1 MCLHKQPPDPQ
12 ADQERSFY
20 IPPCRRQVRR
30 RRSRRSSS
38 PPSDGPVTRWD
49 CININNEPV
58 SEQDF
63 LRVEN
68 HFVRMNER
76 EQINASEFELLT
88 ATAFTLFNEKQV
100 DVGIIEVGMGGKLD
114 ATNILN
120 NQIVSVI
127 SKIAHDHQAFLGDTL
142 DEIALHKA
150 GILRPEIPYLVNPMN
165 DHRVQEVVDRYANE
179 IGAGPRI
186 LTDSQE
192 LIDTVF
198 KSKAFRKFA
207 DELLP
212 FQRDNAV
219 LAFLA
224 YIQVLKSSNLNAD
237 LRRAVNML
245 AKLKNKKTLPG
256 RQELMRVPLVFGQIG
271 KQRVLIDG
279 AHNEDAA
286 DALKDF
292 VHGKIRLGTL
302 PPRKQSPIVWVIAMT
317 EGRDPCTVL
326 QRLLR
331 PGDGVIATSFGPV
344 DGMPWIKSMSS
355 EILLNAAQEVCP
367 GIVGLAVP
375 ERGAYRALCAAKY
388 LSQHISPRTRFVL
401 TGSLYFVGDFF
412 REHRA
417 GMDADQVGRLAS
429 IFATDSEERS
439 RIEEFFGKTSTPLS
453 NSSPSEIRFSMQRP
467 RAPARQRSLSVN
479 NAFERSCDSNKAS
492 DSDSDTSANTLHS
505 SHPQVKPV
513 YIRKQ
518 QAKSYEQIR
527 LERRNRRSSAND
539 VSGN

>member
-1 MCLHKQPPDPQ
+1 
-12 ADQERSFY
+12 
-20 IPPCRRQVRR
+20 
-30 RRSRRSSS
+30 
-38 PPSDGPVTRWD
+38 
-49 CININNEPV
+49 
-58 SEQDF
+58 
-63 LRVEN
+63 
-68 HFVRMNER
+68 MNER
-76 EQINASEFELLT
+76 EHINASEFELLT
-88 ATAFTLFNEKQV
+88 ATAFMLFNEKQV

-120 NQIVSVI
+120 NQVVSVI
-127 SKIAHDHQAFLGDTL
+127 SKIAHDHQAFLGNTL

-150 GILRPEIPYLVNPMN
+150 GILRPEIPYLVNPTN
-165 DHRVQEVVDRYANE
+165 DHRVQEVVDGYATQ

-186 LTDSQE
+186 LTDTQE
-192 LIDTVF
+192 LIDAVF
-198 KSKAFRKFA
+198 KTKAFRKFA

-237 LRRAVNML
+237 FRRAVNML

-256 RQELMRVPLVFGQIG
+256 RQELLRVPLVFNHIG
-271 KQRVLIDG
+271 KQLVLVDG

-286 DALKDF
+286 DTLKDF
-292 VHGKIRLGTL
+292 VHGKIRLGAL
-302 PPRKQSPIVWVIAMT
+302 PPRKQCPIVWVIAMT
-317 EGRDPCTVL
+317 EGREPRTVL
-326 QRLLR
+326 QKLLR
-331 PGDGVIATSFGPV
+331 PGDGVITTSFGPV

-355 EILLNAAQEVCP
+355 NLLLSAAQEVCP
-367 GIVGLAVP
+367 GIIGLAIP

-388 LSQHISPRTRFVL
+388 LSQHISRRVRYVL

-417 GMDADQVGRLAS
+417 GKDTDQAGRLSS
-429 IFATDSEERS
+429 IDAIDREERS

-453 NSSPSEIRFSMQRP
+453 NSSPSDTGFSMQRP

-479 NAFERSCDSNKAS
+479 NAFEHSGDSNEAL
-492 DSDSDTSANTLHS
+492 DSDSDISAIAMHS

-527 LERRNRRSSAND
+527 VERRNRRNSAND
-539 VSGN
+539 VSIN